1 MSDATVRAVRH
12 RIATAI
18 LPPLPPATLGE
29 VQLLPHQRRAAARL
43 HRILDH
49 HHGALLADAVGLGK
63 TFSALAVAQRY
74 REVAVLAPAALVA
87 MWEAALLRTRQRHVT
102 VRSLHR
108 ASYRRPQLFAHGEAQ
123 SMTNR
128 LVIIDEAHALRNR
141 HTTRYR
147 HVAEAVLDSHV
158 LLLSA
163 TPLHNRPEDLT
174 ALFALFRGTQADAL
188 RHDTLA
194 ALIVRR
200 EHVDSTSSTRDTAGA
215 AAGVRAAPPRLR
227 THRPLT
233 VPQNQGTLERLLAL
247 PAPLPA
253 REGAAAGALIRLG
266 LLRAWCSSDAA
277 LTQALTTRLQRGAA
291 LRAALEAGRHP
302 TPQELRSWVIDDQAG
317 TDMQLGFAELLVAQ
331 AVDGDDH
338 QRRLLDT
345 LTPHTEALRELRSHH
360 VRHARADAVRA
371 ACLRAIRRRHPSLP
385 VVAFSQHGRTVRAL
399 FRALSDIAGVGML
412 TGHEARIA
420 SGPVSRPELLG
431 WFAPRAQGRPPPP
444 PHRRVTLLLAT
455 DLIAEGV
462 NLQDA
467 GVVVHLD
474 LPWTHATRTQR
485 TGRVRRLGA
494 PHHEVHEYRLRAMPS
509 ARRLLRIEQR
519 LARKA
524 ALTERF
530 VGDREKPRAP
540 GLASVNAR
548 RSAADLHS
556 TWTDRLEQWAL
567 EPAGSTVQGQDV
579 LRTHT
584 GLTGALVMVRG
595 DSGVHTLA
603 IVQRDERR
611 WWVSTRAQ
619 ALLAVSEG
627 EWPTR
632 LAPRPTAITDR
643 PRTYPSMTTGA
654 VEPCAALARA
664 VRGVVRR
671 WWLHTQARHAAGVH
685 ATADQPSCIWS
696 PVGAEPTVRA
706 PFNGTQQQAMRWLQ
720 MQIAE
725 WSALQRAQRAVAV
738 TVARARIAAARGAG
752 GEAALR
758 RWMAVPHTSPEALLA
773 GWSAHAA
780 LRDVGP
786 GEVMHASRDTETDRR
801 SDRHDLPPIP
811 RIEACLYVLPG

>member
-1 MSDATVRAVRH
+1 MSDASVRAVRH
-12 RIATAI
+12 RIATTI
-18 LPPLPPATLGE
+18 LPPLPPTTLGD
-29 VQLLPHQRRAAARL
+29 VRLLPHQRRAAARL

-87 MWEAALLRTRQRHVT
+87 MWQAALLRTRQCHVT
-102 VRSLHR
+102 VHSLHK
-108 ASYRRPQLFAHGEAQ
+108 ASYHRLDLFAHGEAGAN
-123 SMTNR
+123 TNR
-128 LVIIDEAHALRNR
+128 LLIIDEAHALRNR

-147 HVAEAVLDSHV
+147 HVAEAVHGAHV

-200 EHVDSTSSTRDTAGA
+200 ECVDTTRETGD

-227 THRPLT
+227 VHRPLT

-253 REGAAAGALIRLG
+253 REGAVAGALIRLG

-302 TPQELRSWVIDDQAG
+302 THQELRSWVIDDQAG
-317 TDMQLGFAELLVAQ
+317 TDMQLGFAELLVEQ

-345 LTPHTEALRELRSHH
+345 LTPHTDALRELRSHH

-412 TGHEARIA
+412 TGHDARIA

-485 TGRVRRLGA
+485 TGRVCRLGA
-494 PHHEVHEYRLRAMPS
+494 AHREVHEYRLRAMPR
-509 ARRLLRIEQR
+509 ARRVLRIEQR

-524 ALTERF
+524 ALAQRF
-530 VGDREKPRAP
+530 VGDRAKPRVQ
-540 GLASVNAR
+540 GLPAAHTKRN
-548 RSAADLHS
+548 AADGIDA
-556 TWTDRLEQWAL
+556 WADRLEQWAL
-567 EPAGSTVQGQDV
+567 EPAGSTTRDRAV
-579 LRTHT
+579 LRSRT

-595 DSGVHTLA
+595 DSGVHVLA
-603 IVQRDERR
+603 IVQRDERQ

-619 ALLAVSEG
+619 ALLAVSAG
-627 EWPTR
+627 EWPARHAR
-632 LAPRPTAITDR
+632 LQTASVHRPCTDLQV
-643 PRTYPSMTTGA
+643 TTGA
-654 VEPCAALARA
+654 AEPDAVLACA
-664 VRGVVRR
+664 VRRVVRC
-671 WWLHTQARHAAGVH
+671 WWLRTQARRTAGIH
-685 ATADQPSCIWS
+685 STADQPSCTWS
-696 PVGAEPTVRA
+696 AIGAETAVWA
-706 PFNGTQQQAMRWLQ
+706 PLNATQQQAMRWLQ
-720 MQIAE
+720 SQVAE
-725 WSALQRAQRAVAV
+725 WSALQRAQRAAAV
-738 TVARARIAAARGAG
+738 TVARARIGAARGAG

-758 RWMAVPHTSPEALLA
+758 QWMAGPHASPEAMLA

-780 LRDVGP
+780 LRVAVP
-786 GEVMHASRDTETDRR
+786 GEAMHASRDTEAGRR
-801 SDRHDLPPIP
+801 SERHGLPPIP